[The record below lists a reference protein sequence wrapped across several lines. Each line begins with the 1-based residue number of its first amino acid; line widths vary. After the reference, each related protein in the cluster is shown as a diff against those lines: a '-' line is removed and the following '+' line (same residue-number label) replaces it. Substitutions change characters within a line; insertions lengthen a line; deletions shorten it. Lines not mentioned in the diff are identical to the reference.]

1 MDYWKNFFVDDV
13 WESQFYVLTNVG
25 ILVFSDDNFKN
36 PLKLIPLDKL
46 SMVPLG
52 RKISNRDY
60 LFKLTIL
67 GGKEEMI
74 LGAPDK

>member
-1 MDYWKNFFVDDV
+1 M
-13 WESQFYVLTNVG
+13 
-25 ILVFSDDNFKN
+25 FSDDNFKN